1 MAGRLLLQVTLLYF
15 SQCIQLSQSRILLF
29 WSVDGSKRTQDTVR
43 ANIRHVK
50 DLGIEHDVMLAHY
63 RGSPADWNQKW
74 YKEHVLKSISGMGY
88 KFHFLQKAYE
98 AGDWEKRYEF
108 VWALDSDIDI
118 SKADVSNFLE
128 MARHMNSAIIGPTFV
143 EKEHMSLAAMQD
155 SARVIRREGHSP
167 TRHSRH
173 HHGYQASGPNKIQEP
188 DPGCDFRH
196 TDFVELTAPLL
207 KSSVLKQILVDCKH
221 CIHERS
227 DWGLDMMW
235 CNYVSERFGHGCA
248 LVDKTPVVHLDWALA
263 PISPDFYAAMHA
275 VQARYKRYWSEHR
288 VLDCKHQQGGL
299 VENIA
304 EETIAP
310 APEKHRKR
318 KHKQAI
324 KTRTNREL
332 AKDEYKPSEESENED
347 DEPDD
352 GLEAEQEAG
361 NEEEEE
367 TDQQPSNEQTDDAAN
382 AEEDGADE
390 NGLSAKSKTAASAG
404 SAGGE
409 DERGDEED
417 TTQSAQK
424 SVNTSAQ
431 TESKSSPSNSSQAQK
446 EETNQ
451 QPSNE
456 QTDDAANAEEDGA
469 DENGLSAKS
478 KTAASARS
486 ADGEDERG
494 DEEDTTRSAQKSV
507 NTSAQTESK
516 SSPSN
521 SSQAQKEENDQQPSN
536 EQTDDAEE
544 DGADENGLSAK
555 SKTAASARS
564 AGTTQNTSSVAG
576 TKDKSASEDEG
587 GEDEKGDEEDTT
599 QSAQK
604 SVNTSA
610 QTGSKSLPSNSSDST
625 QKESED
631 ESAEGSAFR
640 NGTSSKTESEVEP
653 SEGIFKVKASGQ
665 PDTLNDGLD
674 PGASWKHSPGAF
686 PMERPTQ
693 DLDALKRK
701 KTGASS
707 IGVDVNG
714 PTSAKSFAH
723 AGDGKEGQ
731 MGQRRGSAVDAEG
744 HIEKTQLREER
755 KPNLASLKDAEEK
768 LRDDLEQLKKLEEAL
783 KVEISEKSKAEQ
795 GHQKT
800 QAEHLY
806 KGTKTT
812 EHHKKRHTKHK
823 HSKVQQAVSLID
835 LDSTDDFDLEES
847 QESQSMRIQAL
858 AAAARKVALEAVEEV
873 QTSMSMGTMSSEQRL
888 STRKVA
894 LESVQ
899 AAIAKEVQKQE
910 SHEKEVE
917 KLSSKLLHGESQT
930 AREAALSEKVK
941 ELKAA
946 LQREKQKVDK
956 VEEEKVNM
964 LASRLTSLST
974 GPEGRQQLLLAAA
987 KEILELKAHV
997 EWDQKRMQ
1005 SDMEEELELKNHL
1018 KQVEAELRARQ
1029 KAPVLFQDWHVEQGL
1044 AKKQAK

>member
-382 AEEDGADE
+382 AEEDGTDE

-404 SAGGE
+404 SAG
-409 DERGDEED
+409 
-417 TTQSAQK
+417 
-424 SVNTSAQ
+424 
-431 TESKSSPSNSSQAQK
+431 
-446 EETNQ
+446 
-451 QPSNE
+451 
-456 QTDDAANAEEDGA
+456 
-469 DENGLSAKS
+469 
-478 KTAASARS
+478 
-486 ADGEDERG
+486 GEDERG

>member
-361 NEEEEE
+361 NEEE
-367 TDQQPSNEQTDDAAN
+367 
-382 AEEDGADE
+382 
-390 NGLSAKSKTAASAG
+390 
-404 SAGGE
+404 
-409 DERGDEED
+409 
-417 TTQSAQK
+417 
-424 SVNTSAQ
+424 
-431 TESKSSPSNSSQAQK
+431 
-446 EETNQ
+446 
-451 QPSNE
+451 
-456 QTDDAANAEEDGA
+456 
-469 DENGLSAKS
+469 
-478 KTAASARS
+478 
-486 ADGEDERG
+486 
-494 DEEDTTRSAQKSV
+494 
-507 NTSAQTESK
+507 
-516 SSPSN
+516 
-521 SSQAQKEENDQQPSN
+521 EENDQQPSN